1 MSRFRK
7 ILLLMFSIA
16 LFLNIAFAMLRSLRN
31 TLAVVDLGSSAA
43 VIPYFEL
50 FGALPCSILITWIL
64 SRLIDRCSIQSV
76 YYGAMIAFSAFFLSF
91 VFLLYPLLPAFKTG
105 GEAAGFMLQGISMG
119 FYVVCEL
126 WKPVLLSIL
135 FFGFVMKRI
144 SPDEAK
150 KTYPLLMLGASLGSA
165 LSGPIVTVCTSGNF
179 ADGLS
184 FLAKGWS
191 GSLTLMIMIIVSL
204 GFLSACCFFFLD
216 KLMSPL
222 AGSLETS
229 KKSRFLDKVSIC
241 FQSRELKLMGWI
253 VIADY
258 IAYSLAEVLFLEVL
272 KQKYPDPKEYCH
284 YLGILSTLSGALTI
298 ASAFLIAPAIL
309 QKRGW
314 TAAALATPLILLLT
328 EGAFFIFLRGRSFTE
343 QWIGWSAEEWIQC
356 LVFLGSLQYCLCRAA
371 KYTLFDSSKE
381 LAYVLLP
388 AKEKMEGKLVIDGM
402 CARVGRGSA
411 SFLSIGLIALSG
423 SVLGSALPAGIL
435 AIGVTCS
442 WITSVLRLGGRLESK
457 SVSKEETVYDMKS

>member
-1 MSRFRK
+1 MNRFKK
-7 ILLLMFSIA
+7 ILLLMFSIT
-16 LFLNIAFAMLRSLRN
+16 LFLNVAFAMLRSLRN

-50 FGALPCSILITWIL
+50 FGALPGSILITWML
-64 SRLIDRCSIQSV
+64 SGLIDRCSIQRV
-76 YYGAMIAFSAFFLSF
+76 YYGAMIAFAAFFLSF
-91 VFLLYPLLPAFKTG
+91 TFLLYPLLPALKAG
-105 GEAAGFMLQGISMG
+105 GEGASFLLQGISMG

-135 FFGFVMKRI
+135 FFGFVMRRI
-144 SPDEAK
+144 SPEEAK

-165 LSGPIVTVCTSGNF
+165 LAGPIVTVCTSGSF
-179 ADGLS
+179 GDALS
-184 FLAKGWS
+184 YMGKGWS
-191 GSLTLMIMIIVSL
+191 GSLTLMIMIIVLL
-204 GFLSACCFFFLD
+204 GLLSACCFFYLD
-216 KLMSPL
+216 RLMNPL
-222 AGSLETS
+222 SAREIPESQC
-229 KKSRFLDKVSIC
+229 RFLEKVSYC
-241 FQSRELKLMGWI
+241 FQSRELRLMGWI

-272 KQKYPDPKEYCH
+272 KQKYPDPKDYCH

-298 ASAFLIAPAIL
+298 ASAFLLAPTLL
-309 QKRGW
+309 QRKGW
-314 TAAALATPLILLLT
+314 TAAALATPVILLLT
-328 EGAFFIFLRGRSFTE
+328 EGAFFVFLRGRFFTE
-343 QWIGWSAEEWIQC
+343 QWIGWSADEWIQC
-356 LVFLGSLQYCLCRAA
+356 LVVLGSLQYCLCRAA

-388 AKEKMEGKLVIDGM
+388 AREKREGKLVIDGM

-442 WITSVLRLGGRLESK
+442 WITSVLRLGDRLESTAA
-457 SVSKEETVYDMKS
+457 SGKEAV